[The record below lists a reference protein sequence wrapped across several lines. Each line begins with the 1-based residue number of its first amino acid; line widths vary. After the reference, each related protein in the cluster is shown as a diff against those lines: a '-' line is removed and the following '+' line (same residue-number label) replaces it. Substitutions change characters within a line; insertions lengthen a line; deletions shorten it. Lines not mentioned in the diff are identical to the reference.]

1 MYIYIYHVCTF
12 LNVVL
17 ASSSCFAFV
26 SKLSRL
32 SRTCKMIHSISVAQ
46 IVSPRTDLWWWH
58 WQTTNTFK
66 KHVFKTP
73 IMSVC
78 DQSFQWTLHRN
89 YYKVVVVCVVV
100 VVVDVLL
107 LFCCCCSYCRWC
119 NFVFIVEL
127 LMARYFALCLLFCG
141 FLKTNSPLPKRCFI
155 IIYACI
161 TRTYS

>member
-1 MYIYIYHVCTF
+1 MQNDP
-12 LNVVL
+12 LNFSRTNCISKNRLVMMVL
-17 ASSSCFAFV
+17 AN
-26 SKLSRL
+26 
-32 SRTCKMIHSISVAQ
+32 
-46 IVSPRTDLWWWH
+46 
-58 WQTTNTFK
+58 TNTFK

-89 YYKVVVVCVVV
+89 YSKVVVVCV